1 MLVDPLAGTLAHEH
15 FAAFAEQLRSGDV
28 LVVNETRVI
37 RARLQGRRD
46 PGGGRA
52 EILLVHPAGATR
64 FDPSTRRWIALVKP
78 GRKLREGARVLFGEG
93 AAARIEAVLPDGT
106 REITLELNL
115 PFEDFLERHGE
126 LPLPPYVGPGDERRA
141 QRYQTIFA
149 REPGS
154 VAAPTA
160 SLHFTPAVLKR
171 ILERGVEVVPL
182 VLEVGLA
189 TFKPIEAQ
197 TIDAHVMHRERY
209 AIPAATAAAV
219 NLAKRER
226 RRVVAAGTT
235 VLRALESAAISG
247 EVAAGEGETEL
258 FISPGFQFRVADA
271 LLTNFHLPASSLL
284 VLVSAFA
291 GYDLTRA
298 AYTAAIA
305 ERYRFFSF
313 GDAMFITPPAST
325 EDRSV

>member
-1 MLVDPLAGTLAHEH
+1 VHER
-15 FAAFAEQLRSGDV
+15 FSAFPEQLRAGDV

-37 RARLQGRRD
+37 RARLYGRRE

-64 FDPSTRRWIALVKP
+64 YDPAMRRWIALVKP
-78 GRKLREGARVLFGEG
+78 GRKLREGARVIFGDG

-106 REITLELNL
+106 REITLELDS
-115 PFEDFLERHGE
+115 PFEEFLERYGE
-126 LPLPPYVGPGDERRA
+126 LPLPPYVGPGDEHRA
-141 QRYQTIFA
+141 ERYQTIFA
-149 REPGS
+149 SKPGS

-160 SLHFTPAVLKR
+160 SLHFTPAVLER
-171 ILERGVEVVPL
+171 ILERGVLLVPL

-219 NLAKRER
+219 NLAKREGR
-226 RRVVAAGTT
+226 RIVAAGTT
-235 VLRALESAAISG
+235 VLRALESAGQAG

-258 FISPGFQFRVADA
+258 FISPGFRFRIAGA

-291 GYDLTRA
+291 GYDLTRT
-298 AYTAAIA
+298 AYATAIA
-305 ERYRFFSF
+305 EGYRFFSF
-313 GDAMFITPPAST
+313 GDAMFITPP
-325 EDRSV
+325 VP

>member
-1 MLVDPLAGTLAHEH
+1 MHER
-15 FAAFAEQLRSGDV
+15 FSAFPEQLRAGDV

-37 RARLQGRRD
+37 RARLYGRRE

-64 FDPSTRRWIALVKP
+64 YDPAMRRWIALVKP
-78 GRKLREGARVLFGEG
+78 GRKLREGARVIFGDG

-106 REITLELNL
+106 REITLELDS
-115 PFEDFLERHGE
+115 PFEEFLERYGE
-126 LPLPPYVGPGDERRA
+126 LPLPPYVGPGDEHRA
-141 QRYQTIFA
+141 ERYQTIFA

-160 SLHFTPAVLKR
+160 SLHFTPAVLER
-171 ILERGVEVVPL
+171 ILERGVLLVPL

-219 NLAKRER
+219 NLAKREGR
-226 RRVVAAGTT
+226 RIVAAGTT
-235 VLRALESAAISG
+235 VLRALESAGQAG

-258 FISPGFQFRVADA
+258 FISPGFRFRIAGA

-291 GYDLTRA
+291 GYDLTRT
-298 AYTAAIA
+298 AYATAIA
-305 ERYRFFSF
+305 EGYRFFSF
-313 GDAMFITPPAST
+313 GDAMFITPHVP
-325 EDRSV
+325 